1 LWADNKIRHKRGEIQ
16 MKKLI
21 GATLLSA
28 VAMLAANTPAPNG
41 QTTSTPA
48 ATSTKKAAKK
58 HVKTT
63 AANKTTV
70 TPPAAATPKQ

>member
-1 LWADNKIRHKRGEIQ
+1 

-41 QTTSTPA
+41 QSTSTPA
-48 ATSTKKAAKK
+48 ATGTKKAKK
-58 HVKTT
+58 HVKTK